1 MFGQGA
7 ADGGDHASGIDRVI
21 GSALELLDMDVVYV
35 TEFTDG
41 RQVFRAAA
49 GDAAS
54 FAIEVGTG
62 PTLEE
67 TYCQLT
73 VTGEIPSVIPDA
85 AADQRVAHLESTREM
100 RIGAYVGVPI
110 YRSDGSLFGTLCC
123 LSHEP
128 DPMLRERDA
137 KYLTMIGRFLGERL
151 HLHAKQARA
160 ISQIRTVVDSEGQL
174 LVALQPIIEVDGG
187 RIAAVEALAR
197 FPELPD
203 PPGVVFAQ
211 AWSVGLG
218 HDLELAVIDHALTLL
233 GELPAH
239 CRLAVNVS
247 PDVITDQGFTALL
260 TTSPAPL
267 ERLIVEVTEHA
278 AVSNYEE
285 IATVLAP
292 LRAGGLLLAVD
303 DAGAGFASFAHVLR
317 LRPDIVKIDRSLLMG
332 LGSREPGPRALFVAL
347 VNIATEINASV
358 TAEGVETL
366 EELAELKA
374 LGVNHVQGYLLGHPT
389 TDTSTWRSWRDP
401 LNARS
406 HAATR

>member
-7 ADGGDHASGIDRVI
+7 ADGGDDASGIEPVI

-35 TEFTDG
+35 AEFSDG
-41 RQVFRAAA
+41 RQVFRAAV

-62 PTLEE
+62 PRLEE
-67 TYCQLT
+67 TYCQRM
-73 VTGEIPSVIPDA
+73 VIGEIPAVIPDA

-128 DPMLRERDA
+128 HPMLRERDA
-137 KYLTMIGRFLGERL
+137 SYLAMIGRLLGERL
-151 HLHAKQARA
+151 HLQAQRARA
-160 ISQIRTVVDSEGQL
+160 ISQIRTVVDNEGQL

-197 FPELPD
+197 FPDLPD
-203 PPGVVFAQ
+203 PPGFVFSQ
-211 AWSVGLG
+211 VWSVGLG

-233 GELPAH
+233 CEFPAH

-247 PDVITDQGFTALL
+247 PDVITYQGFTARL
-260 TTSPAPL
+260 TRSPAPL

-278 AVSNYEE
+278 AVTNYE
-285 IATVLAP
+285 ATTTVLAP
-292 LRAGGLLLAVD
+292 LRAGGLMLAVD

-317 LRPDIVKIDRSLLMG
+317 LRPDIVKIDRSLLAG
-332 LGSREPGPRALFVAL
+332 IGSGEPAPRALFVAL

-366 EELAELKA
+366 EELAELRA
-374 LGVNHVQGYLLGHPT
+374 LGVSHVQGFLLGHPT
-389 TDTSTWRSWRDP
+389 TDSSTWRSWRDP

-406 HAATR
+406 HAATQ